1 MRLLSVLSAKARPSP
16 LLCSP
21 ARQDSMKLAA
31 VLALWTAVVVAQTP
45 QTFEI
50 RGKVVEMGAGII
62 PEADIE
68 MTTFDEPSK
77 TIRTDVS
84 GAFRIAVTRPG
95 LYSLIARKD
104 GYFPPSTQ
112 GAISMVMVNAGQTI
126 VETTLSLERS
136 VQITGRVL
144 DAETRQPISGIDVH
158 LFRWVLQ
165 GGRTA
170 MTRINTQRP
179 LTTDSDG
186 HFQFSGMPPGDYLAA
201 LRASSSTQ
209 TVVAKFS
216 TEDTSTQDRAFDF
229 TFWPGGRDAA
239 AALPVHIASG
249 GYGEIGTIL
258 ARRHTEYRVRA
269 KLSGACQEN
278 ETVRLHILKRDAG
291 RVAAPIGKVSCN
303 ADILLRGFE
312 PGSYTLYAISDHQGG
327 REDMDDAVW
336 GVWTFDVKDKNVESD
351 ILLQRVIVIEGQLTL
366 AEGAATPRVTPRIST
381 RPIDLIAGAEP
392 PDETFLLWRED
403 RKFHLA
409 LAPRTQRLT
418 VTPFSDGP
426 IVKEI
431 RYNGSPIRDGIL
443 NPTGGPAKLEIVM
456 GAKEP

>member
-1 MRLLSVLSAKARPSP
+1 
-16 LLCSP
+16 
-21 ARQDSMKLAA
+21 
-31 VLALWTAVVVAQTP
+31 
-45 QTFEI
+45 
-50 RGKVVEMGAGII
+50 
-62 PEADIE
+62 
-68 MTTFDEPSK
+68 
-77 TIRTDVS
+77 
-84 GAFRIAVTRPG
+84 
-95 LYSLIARKD
+95 
-104 GYFPPSTQ
+104 
-112 GAISMVMVNAGQTI
+112 MVMVNVGQTA

-144 DAETRQPISGIDVH
+144 DAETRQPLSGIDVH
-158 LFRWVLQ
+158 LFRRILQ
-165 GGRTA
+165 NGQNVTSRSYA
-170 MTRINTQRP
+170 NRP
-179 LTTDSDG
+179 PTTDSDG
-186 HFQFSGMPPGDYLAA
+186 RFQSSGLPPGDYLAA
-201 LRASSSTQ
+201 LQASSNVQ
-209 TVVAKFS
+209 TVVTKFS
-216 TEDTSTQDRAFDF
+216 TEDTSKQDRAFDF
-229 TFWPGGRDAA
+229 NFWPSGTDATTA
-239 AALPVHIASG
+239 VPVHVASG

-269 KLSGACQEN
+269 KLFGACQEN

-303 ADILLRGFE
+303 TDILLRGFE
-312 PGSYTLYAISDHQGG
+312 PGSYALYAISDHQGG
-327 REDMDDAVW
+327 RDDMDAAVW
-336 GVWTFDVKDKNVESD
+336 GVSTFDVKDKNVESD
-351 ILLQRVIVIEGQLTL
+351 ILLQRVTVIEGQLTL
-366 AEGAATPRVTPRIST
+366 AEGAAAPRVTPRIST

-409 LAPRTQRLT
+409 LAPRPQRLT